1 MLDFTKDDMYKIC
14 QGSNQSW
21 VEDPTN
27 TSMKYARN
35 RIRASLR
42 NLSTEGQAVLKLPCL
57 IQFYSPFMLFSQLIW
72 YVFNFK
78 IIYCARSMF
87 IKVAHAFS

>member
-1 MLDFTKDDMYKIC
+1 M
-14 QGSNQSW
+14 
-21 VEDPTN
+21 EDPTN

-35 RIRASLR
+35 RIRESLR
-42 NLSTEGQAVLKLPCL
+42 KLSTEGQAVLKLPCL
-57 IQFYSPFMLFSQLIW
+57 IQYYSPFMLFSQLIC

-78 IIYCARSMF
+78 FIYRAGSMF

>member
-1 MLDFTKDDMYKIC
+1 
-14 QGSNQSW
+14 

-42 NLSTEGQAVLKLPCL
+42 KLSTEGQDVLKLPYL
-57 IQFYSPFMLFSQLIW
+57 IQFYSPFMLFSQLIC

-78 IIYCARSMF
+78 IIYHARSMF
-87 IKVAHAFS
+87 NEVTLAFS